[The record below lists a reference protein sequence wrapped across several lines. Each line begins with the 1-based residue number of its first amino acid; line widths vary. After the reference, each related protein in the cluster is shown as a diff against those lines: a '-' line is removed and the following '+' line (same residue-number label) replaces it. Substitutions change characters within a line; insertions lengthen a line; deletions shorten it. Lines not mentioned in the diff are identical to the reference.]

1 MINKNIN
8 KHIVHNIRN
17 KNSLI
22 NMPFFKQSNLLY
34 LHVPKTGG
42 MSIEE
47 YFFTKENV
55 EKNEKSI
62 YGWYFDR
69 ENRIRVPNERSLQ
82 HFTYEEIMKHQ

>member
-1 MINKNIN
+1 
-8 KHIVHNIRN
+8 
-17 KNSLI
+17 
-22 NMPFFKQSNLLY
+22 MPFFKPLNTLY

-47 YFFTKENV
+47 YFYSKSGGI

-69 ENRIRVPNERSLQ
+69 PNRLRVFQERSLQ
-82 HFTYEEIMKHQ
+82 HFTFPEILEYTERRK